1 MKNYLKQEILSYL
14 NTRNDPEYRVL
25 MIKAHVRDLCD
36 LPDLDEK
43 PHSAR
48 DSDRKTW
55 GEILIITKKQ
65 KRSGSAHEP

>member
-48 DSDRKTW
+48 DSARKTR
-55 GEILIITKKQ
+55 GEIFITTKQ
-65 KRSGSAHEP
+65 KRFCSAVF